1 MKTLLFVIAA
11 GFLSL
16 NAIEDLPNKYAGHYC
31 AEMNDGIFNVVHE
44 GGILDADVKLA
55 NGTTVKTDGT
65 IIANDGSIFM
75 MSIGDCVDHEGYLS
89 DSEPDSILENSNK

>member
-1 MKTLLFVIAA
+1 MKTILFVIAA

-16 NAIEDLPNKYAGHYC
+16 NAIDDLPNKYVGQYC
-31 AEMNDGIFNVVHE
+31 AESNDGILNVIHE
-44 GGILDADVKLA
+44 GVVLETDAKLA

-65 IIANDGSIFM
+65 IIASDGSIFM

-89 DSEPDSILENSNK
+89 DTESDIIIEK